1 MCGPLAQVSMAVS
14 RPPGTHK
21 EDTKKKAAPAPTNRP
36 QTPPV
41 SQGVSLN
48 TNEALFAVL
57 TAINTCGYDF
67 ELASSDPVR
76 SEVRQEVAKEIEAS
90 KEAQVTTQSMC
101 ASYKAHE
108 LPDPARTLA
117 QYVSLALYLTPPPE
131 LTPRV
136 READLAPDAFAVLSI
151 LPPLQ
156 KWYGELDLHALWER
170 HQDEYAAL
178 LQRYHEPLSNMLFGT
193 EMYLRL
199 PTASGYSGK
208 GFTVYLDPMGPPG
221 QTNARNYGADYFVV
235 ISPGRSASL
244 KMEQIRHT
252 YLHFLLDSMASKY
265 PIELKK
271 LEPLLNSVRSAP
283 MEVSFRTDI
292 GLLVTECLI
301 RAIEAHT
308 AGSAKAPEAEREQAV
323 QRSVDQGF
331 ILTPYFYRALQKFE
345 KEPAGLSTSYSDML
359 SAIDVGKEQKL
370 AAQVKF
376 STSAEAE
383 VVHVGVPNDQ
393 KLLVSAE
400 QRLIAG
406 DAAQAKTLAQQALD
420 DKTDDPGNA
429 YFILAQAA
437 IMSRDI
443 DGARTNFQR
452 AIDSTREARVQ
463 AWSHIYLGRICDL
476 QEDRESAL
484 SHYRAAL
491 TIGASLP
498 GAKAAAERGI
508 QKPYEPHS
516 RSQ

>member
-1 MCGPLAQVSMAVS
+1 VLGLLAQVSFAGT
-14 RPPGTHK
+14 RKEAHKPPQT
-21 EDTKKKAAPAPTNRP
+21 TPRP

-41 SQGVSLN
+41 SQGVTLD
-48 TNEALFAVL
+48 TNEAVFTVL

-67 ELASSDPVR
+67 ELGDSDPMR
-76 SEVRQEVAKEIEAS
+76 AEVRQEVAKAVEAS
-90 KEAQVTTQSMC
+90 KDAQLTTQSVC

-108 LPDPARTLA
+108 LPDPGRTLA
-117 QYVSLALYLTPPPE
+117 QYVSLALFLTPPPA
-131 LTPRV
+131 LAPRV

-156 KWYGELDLHALWER
+156 KWYEQINLHAIWER
-170 HQDEYAAL
+170 HQNEFTAL
-178 LQRYHEPLSNMLFGT
+178 LQRYHEPLSSMLFGT

-199 PTASGYSGK
+199 PTGTGYAGK

-235 ISPGRSASL
+235 ISPGRNPSL

-252 YLHFLLDSMASKY
+252 YLHFLLDSMANKY
-265 PIELKK
+265 PIELKR
-271 LEPLLNSVRSAP
+271 LEPLLNSVRDSP

-301 RAIEAHT
+301 RAIEART
-308 AGSAKAPEAEREQAV
+308 TGSVKAPEAERQQLVQSAV
-323 QRSVDQGF
+323 RQGF
-331 ILTPYFYRALQKFE
+331 ILTPYFYKALLRFE
-345 KEPAGLSTSYSDML
+345 KDPVGVTTAYSDML
-359 SAIDVGKEQKL
+359 NGIDVGKQEKL
-370 AAQVKF
+370 AASVTF
-376 STSAEAE
+376 AATADPE
-383 VVHVGVPNDQ
+383 VVHLAVPTG
-393 KLLVSAE
+393 KKILLSAE
-400 QRLIAG
+400 QRLAAG
-406 DAAQAKTLAQQALD
+406 DAAEAKTLAQQALD
-420 DKTDDPGNA
+420 EKTDDPGNA
-429 YFILAQAA
+429 FFILAQAA

-443 DGARTNFQR
+443 DGARTNFER
-452 AIDSTREARVQ
+452 AIDSTHEPRVL

-491 TIGASLP
+491 SIGASLP

-508 QKPYEPHS
+508 QQPYEPHS